1 MHEWIGGILT
11 VFFIQRVVNILH
23 ESNNIET
30 NNINNINRVQKIAHF
45 LSKFSFY
52 DIEYTHREKE
62 RNFLS
67 PPKKFVVSHHRHI
80 KKAEE
85 AAADAFVVVL

>member
-1 MHEWIGGILT
+1 M
-11 VFFIQRVVNILH
+11 VNILH

-30 NNINNINRVQKIAHF
+30 DNINNINRVQKIAHF

-52 DIEYTHREKE
+52 DMEYTHTHREKE